1 MAIRRP
7 KISILGAG
15 ATGSTTAHWCASKQ
29 LGDIVLFD
37 IVEGMPEGRALDLLE
52 AGPIEGF
59 DVDVRGTTDLQDTK
73 GSNVVIITAGLPR
86 KPGMSRADLLSANY
100 KIIRGL
106 VEQCL
111 DVSPDAYFIV
121 LTNPV
126 DVLTHVVKKISGLPR
141 NRVMGQAGVL
151 DSTRYRTFLAKA
163 IGVSVEDVH
172 AMVLGGHGDAMVPLV
187 PYANVNGI
195 PVASLLPKDTLDAIV
210 ERTRK
215 GGGEIVNLLKT
226 ASASFA
232 PGAALAEMTD
242 AILRDKKRVLAV
254 TAYLEGEYGLRDIC
268 VGVPVVLGGGGVE
281 RIIELDLNEADRRA
295 LQVSV
300 DEVRAQIAEL
310 PEAL

>member
-15 ATGSTTAHWCASKQ
+15 MTGSTTAHWCAAKE

-37 IVEGMPEGRALDLLE
+37 IVEGMPQGKALDLFE

-59 DVDVRGTTDLQDTK
+59 DVTVRGTNDLRDTAR
-73 GSNVVIITAGLPR
+73 SDLVIICAGMPR

-100 KIIRGL
+100 RIIKDL
-106 VEQCL
+106 VERSL
-111 DVSPDAYFIV
+111 EVSPDAFFIV

-126 DVLTHVVKKISGLPR
+126 DVLTYVVKKISGLPR

-151 DSTRYRTFLAKA
+151 DSTRYRTFLAEA
-163 IGVSVEDVH
+163 IGVSVKDVH

-195 PVASLLPKDTLDAIV
+195 PITHFLSKEQIDAIV

-226 ASASFA
+226 GSAYYA
-232 PGAALAEMTD
+232 PGAALAEMAE
-242 AILRDKKRVLAV
+242 AILKDQKRVLAV
-254 TAYLEGEYGLRDIC
+254 TTYLEGEYGLRDLC
-268 VGVPVVLGGGGVE
+268 VGVPVVLGGGGIE
-281 RIIELDLNEADRRA
+281 RVIELDLSEEDRRA

-310 PEAL
+310 PETL